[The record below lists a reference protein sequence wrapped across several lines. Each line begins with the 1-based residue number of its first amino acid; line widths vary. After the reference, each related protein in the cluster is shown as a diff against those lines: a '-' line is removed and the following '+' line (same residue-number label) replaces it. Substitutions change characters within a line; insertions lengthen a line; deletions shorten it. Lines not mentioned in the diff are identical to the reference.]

1 MKKPLLS
8 FAAIAALIFQ
18 FSLFSSVAHA
28 QEGDA
33 PVAGGE
39 TLVYD
44 FTKLTV
50 TTQPDNL
57 NGSAAA
63 GQAFYAWEKA
73 DKVDSKRQDYKGYSW
88 KEGLQLPE
96 VCHVWRRSD
105 RFNNNVI
112 PAGLKCPNDREMVID
127 GLQVGSVV
135 KIFYDASATVTTDAE
150 TGQASAPKQ
159 IVWAAALV
167 AATDDATQITPA
179 VEATVDEA
187 VAVVGET
194 QIPSGAAITITKF
207 NIDENHVGGYF
218 PFKVSKGMVIS
229 KIEVTTGETTDTY
242 DFTKLTVTTQPD
254 NLNGSAAAGQA
265 FYAWEKADKVDS
277 KRQDYKGYSWKEG
290 LSLPEVC
297 HVWRRSDRINNNVVP
312 EGLKCPNDREMVIDG
327 LQEGAVVKIFYDAS
341 ATVTTNAET
350 GETSEPKQIIWA
362 AALVSSAE
370 DATTTTPAVEATV
383 DGTPAV
389 VGETQIPSGAAI
401 TITKFNI
408 DADHV
413 GGYFP
418 FKVSKGMVISKIE
431 ITTGNAP
438 SAINNVAAPTIAN
451 GVYYDLQGRPVAN
464 PTRGLYIV
472 DGKKVVID

>member
-1 MKKPLLS
+1 MKKISFFFGAALMLS
-8 FAAIAALIFQ
+8 CAFTLSSCNGVADNPAGSGLTDPPTVEVDVDVFKAEFTYDFAAVAA
-18 FSLFSSVAHA
+18 
-28 QEGDA
+28 
-33 PVAGGE
+33 AG
-39 TLVYD
+39 
-44 FTKLTV
+44 
-50 TTQPDNL
+50 QNPDNL
-57 NGSAAA
+57 NGSAAK
-63 GQAFYAWEKA
+63 GQAFYGWEKT
-73 DKVDSKRQDYKGYSW
+73 DKTDSKRQDYKGYSW

-167 AATDDATQITPA
+167 AAADDATQITPA

-207 NIDENHVGGYF
+207 NIDEN
-218 PFKVSKGMVIS
+218 
-229 KIEVTTGETTDTY
+229 
-242 DFTKLTVTTQPD
+242 
-254 NLNGSAAAGQA
+254 
-265 FYAWEKADKVDS
+265 
-277 KRQDYKGYSWKEG
+277 
-290 LSLPEVC
+290 
-297 HVWRRSDRINNNVVP
+297 
-312 EGLKCPNDREMVIDG
+312 
-327 LQEGAVVKIFYDAS
+327 
-341 ATVTTNAET
+341 
-350 GETSEPKQIIWA
+350 
-362 AALVSSAE
+362 
-370 DATTTTPAVEATV
+370 
-383 DGTPAV
+383 
-389 VGETQIPSGAAI
+389 
-401 TITKFNI
+401 
-408 DADHV
+408 HV